1 MGIPGFASW
10 LRERYPEAFC
20 ELGPNNSFDNI
31 YIDLQSTLH
40 MVTRKS
46 RNRHGFH
53 LLLHRRLDTLL
64 STLSPNERVVLA
76 MDGPAPLA
84 KLLEQRRRRRRE
96 SDRSENAEKE
106 GIAAANEAAA
116 TAAGARGGDATPLRS
131 SNSASRNAVSP
142 LFLTTGTVFM
152 LEVHN
157 SLVYYICQRLTDPR
171 FKHLHFEL
179 SDSTVKGEGELKILS
194 RLLHSAAEEN
204 NGNTSEQTHA
214 VVGGDSD
221 LLVMA
226 IASGQR
232 HVMLWDDVP
241 NRRHRSS
248 SAFNRDK
255 LEALWR
261 KTHLSEGA
269 TQTDIANLG
278 LDLALLAIISS
289 GNDYL
294 PGCQGLGLQNKGRPG
309 LWSLYLD
316 MRKQPEWKD
325 RSLISRVCDEGCG
338 AGGDSSNTGEKETKD
353 NTLNSYHRGDGGV
366 EMNTDKYEGSKVC
379 PGGVYVSIDRPVLA
393 ALLRRYTD
401 QRFAVGDGSSGSGA
415 GGGGGSF
422 SGVKQISGAWNFA
435 MKKKSGKGGG
445 NGATVSTTS
454 TTSSTTTTT
463 TGTAN
468 DGTSTAMPESL
479 YSTGS
484 APGSPIAGMN
494 NMRDQ
499 TLYHPWRPPADVEA
513 YIEGLEWVLTM
524 YGTGAVSD
532 YRFSYPGAPP
542 TIPSFIEAL
551 EGININSSDS
561 RSEVEGAEGEA
572 DGLSQDPSDSSA
584 AFTSSSS
591 GDEEE
596 QQTSLGV
603 PSKQQHARI
612 KSSRAGLQPLI
623 PAACALALLPA
634 RSRRQAATPLRHLMD
649 ADSPVAEIY
658 AVCKECQALSTEV
671 RSVSAQMDEVRTK
684 LASLQHKLGSAAP
697 DADGVHDVEGDLA
710 AASEV
715 FEAAQ
720 DKLKVLLRDLSRSQQ
735 EHFKEKHPF
744 KPFPTDLLEAAVT
757 AVREDQYP
765 PRERRLAR
773 FGREMVF
780 RSGEYTASG
789 SFSAMSSIDG
799 DEEEQ
804 EQQYTSQA
812 AAAVG
817 SNSIVG
823 DTNTRNKPKNY
834 NNSTNS
840 NNSSLL
846 ETNLYL
852 GLPGW
857 LKDASRFAA
866 AYPRIGS
873 QEIVLGAS
881 YGVVREVLPLHPY
894 MQPGLARARTGGGN
908 AGGGRGGNTAARPSA
923 MYMACQVRR
932 YTSGT
937 NSTMRVL
944 DLTST
949 VVGGIH
955 NSTNMWGRSLK
966 WRTGSGFGSGSLT
979 PSSFFTAGLSSSTPA
994 CGAYAGGVRVVS
1006 LQQRGNSRLM
1016 QAALKTCA
1024 RVLPRLR
1031 ALC

>member
-1 MGIPGFASW
+1 
-10 LRERYPEAFC
+10 
-20 ELGPNNSFDNI
+20 
-31 YIDLQSTLH
+31 

-64 STLSPNERVVLA
+64 ATLSPNQRVVLA

-96 SDRSENAEKE
+96 SDRSENLEKE
-106 GIAAANEAAA
+106 GIAAANEVAAV
-116 TAAGARGGDATPLRS
+116 AAGAAGNDATPPLKS
-131 SNSASRNAVSP
+131 KFNSAGRNAVSP

-194 RLLHSAAEEN
+194 RLLDSAAE
-204 NGNTSEQTHA
+204 GNHGNANEQTHA

-232 HVMLWDDVP
+232 HVLIWDERP
-241 NRRHRSS
+241 QRRHRST
-248 SAFNRDK
+248 SAFDRDK

-261 KTHLSEGA
+261 KTHLSEDA

-294 PGCQGLGLQNKGRPG
+294 PGCQGLGLQNKGQPG

-316 MRKQPEWKD
+316 MRNQPEWKD
-325 RSLISRVCDEGCG
+325 RSLIIRVCDEECG
-338 AGGDSSNTGEKETKD
+338 SVDGNSNNGEEETENNNNPKKSIHRDDGRDKIITESNTTRNN
-353 NTLNSYHRGDGGV
+353 NTYGDVNLGQ
-366 EMNTDKYEGSKVC
+366 
-379 PGGVYVSIDRPVLA
+379 GGVYVSIDRPVLA

-401 QRFAVGDGSSGSGA
+401 QRFALNDDGSR
-415 GGGGGSF
+415 GGGSSF
-422 SGVKQISGAWNFA
+422 SGKKQTSGAWNFG
-435 MKKKSGKGGG
+435 MKKKLGRESS
-445 NGATVSTTS
+445 GATDSTISGSTTS
-454 TTSSTTTTT
+454 TDGNANSTSAAKT
-463 TGTAN
+463 
-468 DGTSTAMPESL
+468 ESI

-494 NMRDQ
+494 NVRDQ
-499 TLYHPWRPPADVEA
+499 SLYHPWRPPADVEA

-542 TIPSFIEAL
+542 TIPTFIEAL
-551 EGININSSDS
+551 EGIHTCTTTSGS
-561 RSEVEGAEGEA
+561 SEVELAEEAGAV
-572 DGLSQDPSDSSA
+572 GLLQESYNSSLTFTPSIDE
-584 AFTSSSS
+584 
-591 GDEEE
+591 DEEE
-596 QQTSLGV
+596 QQTLIGI
-603 PSKQQHARI
+603 PSKQQATRM
-612 KSSRAGLQPLI
+612 KASRAGLQPLI

-634 RSRRQAATPLRHLMD
+634 RSRRQAASPLRHLMD

-658 AVCKECQALSTEV
+658 AVCKECQALSAEV
-671 RSVSAQMDEVRTK
+671 RTVSAQMDEVRTK
-684 LASLQHKLGSAAP
+684 LAALQHKLGSAAP
-697 DADGVHDVEGDLA
+697 DADEVHDVEGDLI

-720 DKLKVLLRDLSRSQQ
+720 DKLKVILRELSKSQQ

-744 KPFPTDLLEAAVT
+744 KPFPTDVLEAAVT
-757 AVREDQYP
+757 AVGEDQYP

-780 RSGEYTASG
+780 RSGEKYAATD

-804 EQQYTSQA
+804 LITSQA
-812 AAAVG
+812 AAAAAAAV
-817 SNSIVG
+817 SSDATLSDNSL
-823 DTNTRNKPKNY
+823 NKPKN
-834 NNSTNS
+834 NS
-840 NNSSLL
+840 NNPANSYNNNMI
-846 ETNLYL
+846 ETSLYL

-873 QEIVLGAS
+873 QDIVLGAS

-894 MQPGLARARTGGGN
+894 MQPGLARTRAVGN
-908 AGGGRGGNTAARPSA
+908 NTPAGGRGGNAGSPPSA
-923 MYMACQVRR
+923 MYMARQVRR
-932 YTSGT
+932 CSTNTS
-937 NSTMRVL
+937 NSCTGML
-944 DLTST
+944 EYAST
-949 VVGGIH
+949 VVGGM
-955 NSTNMWGRSLK
+955 NTSTNLWGRSLR
-966 WRTGSGFGSGSLT
+966 WRSAGGLAHCSSFSTCCSSASSLT
-979 PSSFFTAGLSSSTPA
+979 GRLSSSP
-994 CGAYAGGVRVVS
+994 GFGIYAGKARVTS
-1006 LQQRGNSRLM
+1006 LQPRGNSRL

-1031 ALC
+1031 VLC

>member
-1 MGIPGFASW
+1 
-10 LRERYPEAFC
+10 
-20 ELGPNNSFDNI
+20 
-31 YIDLQSTLH
+31 
-40 MVTRKS
+40 MVTRKA

-64 STLSPNERVVLA
+64 GTLSPTERVVLA

-106 GIAAANEAAA
+106 GVAAANDAAA
-116 TAAGARGGDATPLRS
+116 AANGGKTSGPPR
-131 SNSASRNAVSP
+131 SASSTNKNAVSP

-194 RLLHSAAEEN
+194 RLLHAAAED
-204 NGNTSEQTHA
+204 NGSNLSNQTHA

-232 HVMLWDDVP
+232 HVTLWDDVP

-248 SAFNRDK
+248 SAFDRNK
-255 LEALWR
+255 LEAVWR
-261 KTHLSEGA
+261 ANHLSEGA

-278 LDLALLAIISS
+278 LDLALLAIIAS

-316 MRKQPEWKD
+316 MKKQPEWKD
-325 RSLISRVCDEGCG
+325 RSLITRVCNEGCG
-338 AGGDSSNTGEKETKD
+338 IDGNTPVVDDENNNLRD
-353 NTLNSYHRGDGGV
+353 DGA
-366 EMNTDKYEGSKVC
+366 NLC
-379 PGGVYVSIDRPVLA
+379 PGGVFIAIDRPVLA

-401 QRFAVGDGSSGSGA
+401 QRFAVADGS
-415 GGGGGSF
+415 GGGGGF
-422 SGVKQISGAWNFA
+422 SKPKQISGAWNFG
-435 MKKKSGKGGG
+435 MKKKAG
-445 NGATVSTTS
+445 NAIAPSDSPVDAIDS
-454 TTSSTTTTT
+454 
-463 TGTAN
+463 
-468 DGTSTAMPESL
+468 E
-479 YSTGS
+479 YSNGS

-494 NMRDQ
+494 NSRDQ
-499 TLYHPWRPPADVEA
+499 ALYHPWRPPADVEA

-542 TIPSFIEAL
+542 TVPSFIEVL
-551 EGININSSDS
+551 EGIHLP
-561 RSEVEGAEGEA
+561 SETSASEGAAAEEGAEA
-572 DGLSQDPSDSSA
+572 SSA
-584 AFTSSSS
+584 SSSS
-591 GDEEE
+591 EQQGSVVVSSSEDEED

-603 PSKQQHARI
+603 PSQQQPARI
-612 KSSRAGLQPLI
+612 KLSRAGLQPLI

-697 DADGVHDVEGDLA
+697 DADGVHDVEGDLT

-720 DKLKVLLRDLSRSQQ
+720 DKLKLLLRELSRSQQ

-744 KPFPTDLLEAAVT
+744 KPFPTDILEAAVT
-757 AVREDQYP
+757 AVSEDQYP

-780 RSGEYTASG
+780 RSGEYTAN
-789 SFSAMSSIDG
+789 SADLASSSIDG
-799 DEEEQ
+799 DEED
-804 EQQYTSQA
+804 QQIISNAVTA
-812 AAAVG
+812 AG
-817 SNSIVG
+817 SAGAGAQDGNKG
-823 DTNTRNKPKNY
+823 LNKPKNY
-834 NNSTNS
+834 NGNS
-840 NNSSLL
+840 NSLL

-873 QEIVLGAS
+873 QDIVLGAS
-881 YGVVREVLPLHPY
+881 YEVVREVLPLHPY
-894 MQPGLARARTGGGN
+894 MQPGLARARIGGSG
-908 AGGGRGGNTAARPSA
+908 GGGRGGNVGGSPPSA
-923 MYMACQVRR
+923 MYMACQIRR
-932 YTSGT
+932 YNSGT
-937 NSTMRVL
+937 CTNGTGIVDLASTFVGSVS
-944 DLTST
+944 TS
-949 VVGGIH
+949 
-955 NSTNMWGRSLK
+955 STNLWGRSLR
-966 WRTGSGFGSGSLT
+966 WRAAGSAAGFSPFSSSFSTSPFLRASKNSGSSSSSFGFGT
-979 PSSFFTAGLSSSTPA
+979 YT
-994 CGAYAGGVRVVS
+994 GGVRVVS
-1006 LQQRGNSRLM
+1006 VQQRGGNRLM

>member
-1 MGIPGFASW
+1 MYN
-10 LRERYPEAFC
+10 R
-20 ELGPNNSFDNI
+20 

-64 STLSPNERVVLA
+64 AQLSPTERVVLA

-96 SDRSENAEKE
+96 SDRSENAERE
-106 GIAAANEAAA
+106 GLAAANEAAA
-116 TAAGARGGDATPLRS
+116 AGNAIPPANGRSS
-131 SNSASRNAVSP
+131 SNSASANRNAVSP

-204 NGNTSEQTHA
+204 GSTSSEQTHA

-232 HVMLWDDVP
+232 HVTLWDDVP
-241 NRRHRSS
+241 NRRHRST

-278 LDLALLAIISS
+278 LDLALLAIIAS

-325 RSLISRVCDEGCG
+325 RSLITRVCNEGCG
-338 AGGDSSNTGEKETKD
+338 IDGNNSDISSVGGEDFSNSNNFRNDG
-353 NTLNSYHRGDGGV
+353 SGDGDD
-366 EMNTDKYEGSKVC
+366 EINTSRNNEIDIEDMSSTRMC
-379 PGGVYVSIDRPVLA
+379 PGGVYVAIDRPVLA

-401 QRFAVGDGSSGSGA
+401 QRFAVGEN
-415 GGGGGSF
+415 GGGGFGI
-422 SGVKQISGAWNFA
+422 KQISGAWNFG
-435 MKKKSGKGGG
+435 MKKKAGKGGNNTVNNG
-445 NGATVSTTS
+445 NITTEDES
-454 TTSSTTTTT
+454 IYSS
-463 TGTAN
+463 
-468 DGTSTAMPESL
+468 
-479 YSTGS
+479 GS
-484 APGSPIAGMN
+484 APGSPVPGMSN
-494 NMRDQ
+494 SRDGS

-542 TIPSFIEAL
+542 TIPSFIETL
-551 EGININSSDS
+551 EGIHTVDEEISSE
-561 RSEVEGAEGEA
+561 EVVEAVAGDAGEE
-572 DGLSQDPSDSSA
+572 DFVITS
-584 AFTSSSS
+584 TSSSS
-591 GDEEE
+591 SSSFSSEGEEE

-603 PSKQQHARI
+603 PSKQQPARI

-684 LASLQHKLGSAAP
+684 LSSLQHKLGSAAP
-697 DADGVHDVEGDLA
+697 DADGVHDVEGDLTA
-710 AASEV
+710 AAEV

-720 DKLKVLLRDLSRSQQ
+720 DKLKVILRELSRSQQ

-744 KPFPTDLLEAAVT
+744 KPFPTDTLEAAVT
-757 AVREDQYP
+757 AVTEDQYP

-780 RSGEYTASG
+780 RSGEYTVTAAES
-789 SFSAMSSIDG
+789 MIKSSYG
-799 DEEEQ
+799 EGEEG
-804 EQQYTSQA
+804 QQIITQA
-812 AAAVG
+812 AAIAGVINDD
-817 SNSIVG
+817 SSSSP
-823 DTNTRNKPKNY
+823 RKPNY
-834 NNSTNS
+834 YYD
-840 NNSSLL
+840 NSSTATATNGNLL

-852 GLPGW
+852 SLPGW

-873 QEIVLGAS
+873 QDIVLGAS

-894 MQPGLARARTGGGN
+894 MQPGLARARV
-908 AGGGRGGNTAARPSA
+908 GGRGVNANGHEGHSSSSAPTA
-923 MYMACQVRR
+923 MYMACQIRR
-932 YTSGT
+932 YR
-937 NSTMRVL
+937 NSTFNCTSNPGVL
-944 DLTST
+944 DLSST
-949 VVGGIH
+949 FVGG
-955 NSTNMWGRSLK
+955 MWGRSLR
-966 WRTGSGFGSGSLT
+966 WRAGTSGGFSSRPFTSSVSTSCLMAARLGT
-979 PSSFFTAGLSSSTPA
+979 PGFAKQA
-994 CGAYAGGVRVVS
+994 VGVRVVS
-1006 LQQRGNSRLM
+1006 LQQQRGNSRLM